1 MTDQQ
6 AQAQQAGDVE
16 KLLFGGSTASVKWTH
31 TPGTEYRITVR
42 DKATRQRREF
52 AKKGE
57 SIGELSTWPDGTPRM
72 QILLTGP
79 CEVKDDKG
87 AWVPCQ
93 DPSRALEL
101 DGRADD
107 GIRVLYISSRS
118 KDSPGSTLDA
128 LLSAMRAVQTAV
140 LEIGS
145 VITMKHVSGYGS
157 VDDPRVHSAT
167 YESPKPEDA
176 FDTAKGKG

>member
-6 AQAQQAGDVE
+6 TAPAQQPGDVE

-31 TPGTEYRITVR
+31 TPGTEYRITIR

-52 AKKGE
+52 PKKGE

-72 QILLTGP
+72 QILLTGS
-79 CEVKDDKG
+79 CEIKNTKG
-87 AWVPCQ
+87 VFVPCK
-93 DPSRALEL
+93 DPALEM
-101 DGRADD
+101 DGRTDD
-107 GIRVLYISSRS
+107 GTRVLYISSRS

-128 LLSAMRAVQTAV
+128 LLAAMRAA
-140 LEIGS
+140 GS
-145 VITMKHVSGYGS
+145 SVVELGCVVTMKHESGYGS
-157 VDDPRVHSAT
+157 VDDPRVHTAT

-176 FDTAKGKG
+176 FDKAKG

>member
-6 AQAQQAGDVE
+6 TAPAQQAGDVE

-31 TPGTEYRITVR
+31 TPGTEYRLTVT
-42 DKATRQRREF
+42 DKSTKQRREF

-57 SIGELSTWPDGTPRM
+57 TIGELSTWPDGTPRM
-72 QILLTGP
+72 QILLTGS
-79 CEVKDDKG
+79 CEVRDAKG
-87 AWVPCQ
+87 KFVPCK
-93 DPSRALEL
+93 DLALEM
-101 DGRADD
+101 DGRTDD
-107 GIRVLYISSRS
+107 GTRVLYISSRS

-128 LLSAMRAVQTAV
+128 LLGAMRAANASVV
-140 LEIGS
+140 EIGC

-157 VDDPRVHSAT
+157 VDDPRVHAAT

-176 FDTAKGKG
+176 FDKAKG

>member
-1 MTDQQ
+1 MTDQPT
-6 AQAQQAGDVE
+6 APAAAPGDVE

-31 TPGTEYRITVR
+31 TPGTTYRITVT

-87 AWVPCQ
+87 NFVPVK
-93 DPSRALEL
+93 DPALEL
-101 DGRADD
+101 DGRTDD
-107 GIRVLYISSRS
+107 GTRVLYISSRS

-128 LLSAMRAVQTAV
+128 LLGAMRAVKASV
-140 LEIGS
+140 LEIGA
-145 VITMKHVSGYGS
+145 VITMTHVSGYGS
-157 VDDPRVHSAT
+157 VDDPRVHTAT
-167 YESPKPEDA
+167 YEAPKPVDA
-176 FDTAKGKG
+176 FDSANAAKG

>member
-1 MTDQQ
+1 MSEQPGT
-6 AQAQQAGDVE
+6 AAQQAGDVE

-42 DKATRQRREF
+42 DKSTRQRREF

-57 SIGELSTWPDGTPRM
+57 TIGALSTWPDGTPRM

-79 CEVKDDKG
+79 CEIKNAKG
-87 AWVPCQ
+87 VFVPCQ
-93 DPSRALEL
+93 DPELEK
-101 DGRADD
+101 DGRTDD
-107 GIRVLYISSRS
+107 GTRVLYISSRS

-128 LLSAMRAVQTAV
+128 LLSAMRSVQTAV
-140 LEIGS
+140 LEIGA
-145 VITMKHVSGYGS
+145 VITMKHESGYGS
-157 VDDPRVHSAT
+157 VDDPRVHTAT